1 MKTTKIELTKLTPSE
16 GMVLTNGETYSTE
29 VYLGCNDSEDNWH
42 EITDAEYE
50 THLAEEKARMEAEIQ
65 NFGGG
70 DNDHEVM

>member
-29 VYLGCNDSEDNWH
+29 VYLGCNDNAENWH

-50 THLAEEKARMEAEIQ
+50 EIVAKEREEQELM
-65 NFGGG
+65 
-70 DNDHEVM
+70 